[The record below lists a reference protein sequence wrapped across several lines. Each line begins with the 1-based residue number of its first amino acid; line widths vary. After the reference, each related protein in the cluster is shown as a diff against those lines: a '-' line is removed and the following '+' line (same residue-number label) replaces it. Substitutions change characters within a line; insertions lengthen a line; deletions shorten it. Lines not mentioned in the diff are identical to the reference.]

1 MKPAAAGLLALL
13 AAAAA
18 ATAGELDAEV
28 ERLAVKHG
36 VDSAAA
42 AGVCA
47 MRVESGEVL
56 VARRADEAFP
66 LASVT
71 KLYTAAAALEVLG
84 PAHAFTTRVWIRPCR
99 CGGADRDHAQL
110 VVAGEGEPGISGR
123 DHGGNPCA
131 VFERWAALIKA
142 AGYAKVCRIALD
154 ETRFDAVHV
163 APGWPKD
170 QLAQWYSAPCGA
182 LALNDGCVDVT
193 VAPGEAGKPAKVTLS
208 PDTAWVS
215 IDNRCTTTA
224 SKAEHVVSFTRKP
237 GTNRIVVGGRF
248 YVKAS
253 PWTESVTVEDPAM
266 YFGTVLRETLD
277 RCGVASK
284 EAALERLAAPFE
296 PPEELGPPLVS
307 RTDLPDALRVMLRRS
322 QNFYAEQTLRA
333 LGPRGGTFE
342 DCTAAGLRALAPL
355 GVKPADLQWLDGSG
369 LTRGNRAA
377 PAAVVRFL
385 AGASRRP
392 SFPDLHASMAA
403 PGDEGTL
410 QKRFPGLEKS
420 LRAKTGTIAGVS
432 NLAGYVDS
440 PKGRVAFAILISQ
453 LKAGSAPAQAFQ
465 EDVVRLLAK

>member
-1 MKPAAAGLLALL
+1 MRATWSALPALF

-18 ATAGELDAEV
+18 AVAGDLDAEV
-28 ERLAVKHG
+28 ERLAAKHG
-36 VDSAAA
+36 LEA

-47 MRVESGEVL
+47 VRVGDGARLIE
-56 VARRADEAFP
+56 RRAEEAFP

-84 PAHAFTTRVWIRPCR
+84 PEHAFATRAWIRPCR
-99 CGGADRDHAQL
+99 CGGADRDHARL

-123 DHGGNPCA
+123 DHAGNPCA
-131 VFERWAALIKA
+131 VFERWAALLKA

-154 ETRFDAVHV
+154 ETRFDSVHV

-182 LALNDGCVDVT
+182 LSLNDGCIDVT
-193 VAPGEAGKPAKVTLS
+193 VAPGEEGRPAKISLS
-208 PDTAWVS
+208 PATAFVT

-224 SKAEHVVSFTRKP
+224 NKAEHVVSFTRKP
-237 GTNRIVVGGRF
+237 GANRIVVGGRF
-248 YVKAS
+248 YAKAA
-253 PWTESVTVEDPAM
+253 PWTESVTIEDPAM

-277 RCGVASK
+277 RCGVEAG

-307 RTDLPDALRVMLRRS
+307 HTTLRAALGVMLRRS

-342 DCTAAGLRALAPL
+342 ECAAAGRRALEPL
-355 GVKPADLQWLDGSG
+355 GVRDGDIQWLDGSG

-377 PAAVVRFL
+377 PAAVVRL
-385 AGASRRP
+385 LVGASKRP
-392 SFPDLHASMAA
+392 AFADLLGAMAA
-403 PGDEGTL
+403 PGEEGTL
-410 QKRFPGLEKS
+410 QKRFAGLEKT

-432 NLAGYVDS
+432 NLAGYVES
-440 PKGRVAFAILISQ
+440 PKGRIAFAILISQ

-465 EDVVRLLAK
+465 EEVVRLLSK